1 MKKRVEEIGLEFMR
15 RGGKR
20 LRPRLC
26 EAVYRSVA
34 SGGMGD
40 IDPLKEAVECFHKAS
55 LIHDD
60 IQDSSRTRYGMPT
73 VWVEYGV
80 PLAIAAGDWLLAHGM
95 RLIAKAGFPNVPEML
110 GLVTSTILSLC
121 EGQGDELAGHGDYV
135 SVCERKTGSL
145 FALAAGLGALAAGAD
160 PEPYCEWGRVYGVLF
175 QINDDIRDCGE
186 TPRLV
191 SLALEYEKR
200 LASLGLDNFL
210 QVADDVSRPTD
221 GVSASLRKPSPV
233 EVGNPPPLAF

>member
-1 MKKRVEEIGLEFMR
+1 MKKRVSEIGLEFMR

-34 SGGMGD
+34 PDGMAD
-40 IDPLKEAVECFHKAS
+40 IGPLKEAVECFHKAS

-60 IQDSSRTRYGMPT
+60 IQDFSRTRDGMPT

-95 RLIAKAGFPNVPEML
+95 RLIVGAGFPNGAEMSR
-110 GLVTSTILSLC
+110 LVASTILSLC
-121 EGQGDELAGHGDYV
+121 EGQGDELSGHGDYL

-145 FALAAGLGALAAGAD
+145 FALAAGLGALAAGVD
-160 PEPYCEWGRVYGVLF
+160 PEPYCEWGRIYGVLF
-175 QINDDIRDCGE
+175 QVHDDIRDGGE
-186 TPRLV
+186 TPRLA

-200 LASLGLDNFL
+200 LASLGLGGFL
-210 QVADDVSRPTD
+210 QSADGMPRPTS
-221 GVSASLRKPSPV
+221 GTSAPLGKPSSA
-233 EVGNPPPLAF
+233 EVGDPPPLAL

>member
-1 MKKRVEEIGLEFMR
+1 MKKRVSEIGQEFML

-26 EAVYRSVA
+26 EAVYRSIA
-34 SGGMGD
+34 PDGIANIG
-40 IDPLKEAVECFHKAS
+40 PLKEAVECFHKAS
-55 LIHDD
+55 LI
-60 IQDSSRTRYGMPT
+60 QDSSRTRGGMPT

-95 RLIAKAGFPNVPEML
+95 RLIAEAGFPNGADML
-110 GLVTSTILSLC
+110 GLVASTILSLC
-121 EGQGDELAGHGDYV
+121 EGQGDELAGCGDYV

-160 PEPYCEWGRVYGVLF
+160 PKPYCEWGCVYGVLF
-175 QINDDIRDCGE
+175 QVNDDIRDGGE
-186 TPRLV
+186 SPRLV
-191 SLALEYEKR
+191 SLAHEYEKR

-210 QVADDVSRPTD
+210 QAAGDMFRPTD
-221 GVSASLRKPSPV
+221 SVSSSLCKPSPAK
-233 EVGNPPPLAF
+233 VGNPPPLAF

>member
-1 MKKRVEEIGLEFMR
+1 MKKRVSEIGLEFMR

-26 EAVYRSVA
+26 EAVYRSIA
-34 SGGMGD
+34 PNGIANIG
-40 IDPLKEAVECFHKAS
+40 PLKEAVECFHKAS

-60 IQDSSRTRYGMPT
+60 IQDFSRTRDGMPT

-95 RLIAKAGFPNVPEML
+95 ELIAEAGFPNVAKMS
-110 GLVTSTILSLC
+110 GLVASTILSLC
-121 EGQGDELAGHGDYV
+121 EGQGDDLAGHGDYV
-135 SVCERKTGSL
+135 SVCKRKTGSL
-145 FALAAGLGALAAGAD
+145 FALAAGLGALAADAD

-175 QINDDIRDCGE
+175 QINDDISDGGE

-191 SLALEYEKR
+191 SLAHEYERR

-210 QVADDVSRPTD
+210 QALDDMPRPTD
-221 GVSASLRKPSPV
+221 GVSASLYKPSPT
-233 EVGNPPPLAF
+233 EVDNPPPLAF